1 MITEKETVK
10 CEAIFNEERTHR
22 YLWKRVWDKDKP
34 LACVIMINACL
45 ADCLLM
51 ETTTYLVVNNIAC
64 LEKYGG
70 VEIVNIYSMLTK
82 KLEMRWTSD
91 GELFDSTT
99 DTYIKKAAAECDTI
113 ILAWGTGVLNNQ
125 RIHKRIEDVL
135 ENLKPFK
142 NKLSVITNGDDV
154 RAVHPLTPAI
164 RNQWVLSP
172 FCPADIEPPVKKT
185 AIDKAEM
192 AVETEKT
199 KIEETIDDACD
210 SQETDS
216 VDE

>member
-1 MITEKETVK
+1 MITEKEVVK

-64 LEKYGG
+64 LEKFGG

-125 RIHKRIEDVL
+125 RIHKRIVAVL

-142 NKLSVITNGDDV
+142 NKFSVITNGDEV
-154 RAVHPLTPAI
+154 RAVHPLTPSI

-172 FCPADIEPPVKKT
+172 FCPADIEPPVKKA
-185 AIDKAEM
+185 AIDKTDN
-192 AVETEKT
+192 AVETEKPNN
-199 KIEETIDDACD
+199 EESNDDACD